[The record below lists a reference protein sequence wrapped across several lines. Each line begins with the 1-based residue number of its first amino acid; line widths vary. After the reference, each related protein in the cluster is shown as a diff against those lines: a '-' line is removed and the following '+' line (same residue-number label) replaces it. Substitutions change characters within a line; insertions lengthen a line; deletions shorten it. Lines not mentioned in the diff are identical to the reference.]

1 MATNLR
7 RIEKEFVL
15 GSARDGGVKLL
26 LLAGSGEWPCG
37 IKAMTDESLTMSHS
51 MPLRLL
57 KRSQVYEFRF
67 VYREQPMAFR
77 ARVLDVRESSLT
89 VEMPQ
94 TVYKNLGRRYSRR
107 APPGELSVSF
117 SFRGDRYEL
126 SFPTTREFEPVAEPE
141 PSSAFDPHDIR
152 ALVRDFN
159 DRAADFASERSV
171 RMFKERK
178 PESLEEKVIVRTGK
192 IYYLPTAIGGLPVID
207 PYVQPRIVT
216 RTILE
221 DYLREQGVRDDLVE
235 DEVVRFERSKKNSGL
250 LSELMVPLLFQEYVI
265 GYVRLANR
273 QAGKPPFDL
282 GVLETFHQFAKV
294 LAYSLKT
301 NGYFRNAPKK
311 GDDYA
316 ADVIDISAGGVLFS
330 NASHELSTSLLPGSS
345 ISLALKARNRVVK
358 ATALVKRVYRDATR
372 SYFGVEYSQI
382 APEDFRFLFE
392 SLYGRDFTDE
402 DAMGIEG
409 LGVKVPVKG
418 ASPPRP

>member
-15 GSARDGGVKLL
+15 GSARDGAVSLL
-26 LLAGSGEWPCG
+26 LLAGSGEWPCLITG
-37 IKAMTDESLTMSHS
+37 MTDESLTLSHS

-57 KRSQVYEFRF
+57 RRSQVYEFRF

-77 ARVLDVRESSLT
+77 SRVLDVKESSLA

-107 APPGELSVSF
+107 APPIEMTVSF
-117 SFRGDRYEL
+117 SFRGDRYDL

-141 PSSAFDPHDIR
+141 PNSTFDPSDIR
-152 ALVRDFN
+152 ALVREFN
-159 DRAADFASERSV
+159 DRASEFASERSV

-178 PESLEEKVIVRTGK
+178 PESVEEKIIVRTGR

-216 RTILE
+216 RETFAE
-221 DYLREQGVRDDLVE
+221 YMREQGVRDDLVE
-235 DEVVRFERSKKNSGL
+235 DEVVRFERNKKNSGL
-250 LSELMVPLLFQEYVI
+250 LSELMIPLLFQEYVI
-265 GYVRLANR
+265 GYVRLANK

-311 GDDYA
+311 GDDYS

-330 NASHELSTSLLPGSS
+330 NASHDLSTSLLPGST
-345 ISLALKARNRVVK
+345 IALSMKAKGRQVK
-358 ATALVKRVYRDATR
+358 ASAEVKRVYRDASR
-372 SYFGVEYSQI
+372 SYFGVEYTQI

-392 SLYGRDFTDE
+392 SLYGRSFTDA
-402 DAMGIEG
+402 DATGIEG
-409 LGVKVPVKG
+409 LGVRMPLKLD
-418 ASPPRP
+418 